1 MYCIYST
8 QSRCRAQNPAA
19 ALKLCTPICILLKQV
34 CTRILRAK
42 TIFYAYTSQHTP
54 RCRAQAPPAG
64 LRVPLPRLHN
74 INKGAHFFQ
83 NIFHFY
89 FFSAYYT

>member
-54 RCRAQAPPAG
+54 RCRTD
-64 LRVPLPRLHN
+64 
-74 INKGAHFFQ
+74 ITNKGAHFFLK
-83 NIFHFY
+83 Y
-89 FFSAYYT
+89 FSFLFFFGILYM

>member
-19 ALKLCTPICILLKQV
+19 ALKLCAPICILLKQV

-42 TIFYAYTSQHTP
+42 TLFYAYTSQHTP
-54 RCRAQAPPAG
+54 RCRVQAPPAG
-64 LRVPLPRLHN
+64 LRTPLPR
-74 INKGAHFFQ
+74 
-83 NIFHFY
+83 
-89 FFSAYYT
+89 